1 MQTLKR
7 VKIFFCFFLIL
18 ALMVPASPARSFI
31 FSEFTITDEAEL
43 GTKVHKLI
51 RSNYHVVQDPE
62 ITSYIKDI
70 AASLEEA
77 APPQPF
83 PLQVDVVE
91 DRSLNAMATVAG
103 YMVLFSGMITRM
115 ETESELASIMSHEL
129 AHITQRHVARN
140 IERSQKI
147 STGALLG
154 ILAGA
159 LVGAEAGET
168 LAVGSMAGAQ
178 SAFLSYSREDEREAD
193 HVGMNYLI
201 QAGYNPRDMVSAMQ
215 KIRRL
220 QFFSGGDMP
229 SYLSTHPGVDER
241 IGYLQSRIERLD
253 DELLKRQDDNTR
265 LYRVQTLLRARHD
278 DPSQALEHFRK
289 QSEHECLANLGM
301 GIANSRMNR
310 VRDAEANFEK
320 LLACSDQDPLFLREA
335 GRFYFQYDRLDKAGE
350 LLQKAVML
358 NPDDSLALLFYAR
371 VLAEKGD
378 SDTAISYF
386 RETLKKMPE
395 NPRVHEFMARTYG
408 GEGDNFMAHIH
419 MTYAHIYNNQRSRA
433 DFHMDRARTAAETAE
448 QEKKVKELE
457 KAYEQRVQFW
467 KKSS

>member
-1 MQTLKR
+1 MQNIKRLKS
-7 VKIFFCFFLIL
+7 FFCLLLIL
-18 ALMVPASPARSFI
+18 ALIVPASPARAFI

-43 GTKVHKLI
+43 GKKVHKLI
-51 RSNYHVVQDPE
+51 RSNYNVVQDPE
-62 ITSYIKDI
+62 ITSYIQDI
-70 AASLEEA
+70 ASRLEKA

-115 ETESELASIMSHEL
+115 ETESELASIMSHEM

-168 LAVGSMAGAQ
+168 LAVGSIAGAQ

-193 HVGMNYLI
+193 HVGMNYLME
-201 QAGYNPRDMVSAMQ
+201 AGYNPKGMVSAMQ

-220 QFFSGGDMP
+220 QFFSGGDIP
-229 SYLSTHPGVDER
+229 SYMSTHPGVDER
-241 IGYLQSRIERLD
+241 ISYLRNRVERLD
-253 DELLKRQDDNTR
+253 NHLVERQDDNTR

-278 DPSQALEHFRK
+278 DPSKALEHFRK

-310 VRDAEANFEK
+310 VQDAELNFEN
-320 LLACSDQDPLFLREA
+320 LLACNDRDPLFLREA
-335 GRFYFQYDRLDKAGE
+335 GGFYFQYDRLDKAGE
-350 LLQKAVML
+350 LLQKAAML

-378 SDTAISYF
+378 NETAISYF

-408 GEGDNFMAHIH
+408 GEGDNFMAHTH
-419 MTYAHIYNNQRSRA
+419 MAYAHIYNNQRSRA
-433 DFHMDRARTAAETAE
+433 DFHIERARAAADNPE
-448 QEKKVKELE
+448 QEKKVEEL
-457 KAYEQRVQFW
+457 KKVYEDRVQFW

>member
-1 MQTLKR
+1 MYIIKRLKTL
-7 VKIFFCFFLIL
+7 ICLLLIL
-18 ALMVPASPARSFI
+18 SLTLPASGAGAFI

-43 GTKVHKLI
+43 GKKVHRLI
-51 RSNYHVVQDPE
+51 RSNYDVVQDPE
-62 ITSYIKDI
+62 ITSYIQDI
-70 AASLEEA
+70 ASRLEKA

-91 DRSLNAMATVAG
+91 DSSLNAMATVAG

-115 ETESELASIMSHEL
+115 ETESELASIMGHEL
-129 AHITQRHVARN
+129 GHITQRHVARN

-201 QAGYNPRDMVSAMQ
+201 EAGYNPRGMVSAMQ
-215 KIRRL
+215 KIRRM

-229 SYLSTHPGVDER
+229 SYMSTHPGVDER
-241 IGYLQSRIERLD
+241 INYLRNRIERLD
-253 DELLKRQDDNTR
+253 DELLEREDDNIR

-278 DPSQALEHFRK
+278 DPSKALEHFRK
-289 QSEHECLANLGM
+289 NSEHECLANLGM

-310 VRDAEANFEK
+310 VRDAEQNFEK
-320 LLACSDQDPLFLREA
+320 LLDCNDRDPLFLREA

-350 LLQKAVML
+350 LLQKAAML

-378 SDTAISYF
+378 SDTAIRYF
-386 RETLKKMPE
+386 NETLKKMPE

-408 GEGDNFMAHIH
+408 GQGDNFMAHTH
-419 MTYAHIYNNQRSRA
+419 MAYAHIYNNQRSRA
-433 DFHMDRARTAAETAE
+433 DFHIDRARAAAGTTE

-457 KAYEQRVQFW
+457 KAYEERVQF
-467 KKSS
+467 